1 VYDGVKHGNPD
12 ALVAIGETSPRGH
25 DVQRNGRVQESH
37 SPARFARLLAEA
49 DPDLDFDAWAQHP
62 YPPRAQLAP
71 AEPVRW
77 PRVGMGNLERFGAAL
92 DEWFGRV
99 ETPLW
104 ITEYAHETLPPEPIG
119 IDPVLQARYAEEALE
134 LAADNPR
141 VRMLVWFVLRD
152 GADGWQSGLVSDDAA
167 PKPALESFAAT
178 AARLDARNPVL
189 PETVEVARIPAL
201 ELAYHVPAG
210 TPIDVTVDGAPGLAV
225 PLEPDGWLEVP
236 VDEEQPS
243 AGVLDVRATD
253 AYGHSV
259 SRTVHLGD
267 AELIEVN

>member
-1 VYDGVKHGNPD
+1 
-12 ALVAIGETSPRGH
+12 
-25 DVQRNGRVQESH
+25 
-37 SPARFARLLAEA
+37 
-49 DPDLDFDAWAQHP
+49 
-62 YPPRAQLAP
+62 
-71 AEPVRW
+71 
-77 PRVGMGNLERFGAAL
+77 MGNLERFGAAL

-152 GADGWQSGLVSDDAA
+152 GANSWQSGLVSDDAA
-167 PKPALESFAAT
+167 PKPALDSFAAT